1 MTAAPPVAPFP
12 VAGFARTAD
21 RIGGVLHTANDVL
34 LLGGEAVLAL
44 EAAATSLAAPGRR
57 VVNVVTSPYG
67 AWFGAWLR
75 RGGAAVTD
83 VRPAEARHPIDA
95 GDVAAAVRSTG
106 AEIVAVVHGEA
117 ATGLVNPI
125 ERVARIAHDA
135 GAIVVVDAVASVGA
149 HPLDVDGGGGGLEQL
164 DVVAIGPQKALDGPV
179 SLSALAVS
187 PAAWALVAP
196 PTPGAPSVLS
206 LADLRRD
213 WLDSGRGALPGT
225 PDPVAFRHLERALD
239 ALDAEG
245 LVARIARHARAARA
259 TRDGI
264 RAAGL
269 EPWVV
274 RDADASHLVTTV
286 AVPEGIN
293 AAGSAPDRLLA
304 EAAALDDGLSAGIGE
319 HGARFVRLN
328 HTGPRADLAAVQA
341 SLAALATALARL
353 GTPVDADAALS
364 AASAAFDD

>member
-1 MTAAPPVAPFP
+1 VTAGPPAAPLPAD
-12 VAGFARTAD
+12 GYARTAD

-57 VVNVVTSPYG
+57 VVNAVTSPYG

-83 VRPAEARHPIDA
+83 VRPAEARRPIDP
-95 GDVAAAVRSTG
+95 DQVAAAVRTTG

-117 ATGLVNPI
+117 ATGVVNPV

-135 GAIVVVDAVASVGA
+135 GAIIVVDAVASVGA
-149 HPLDVDGGGGGLEQL
+149 HPLDADGWGL
-164 DVVAIGPQKALDGPV
+164 DVVAIGPQKALEGPV

-187 PAAWALVAP
+187 PAAWELVAP

-213 WLDSGRGALPGT
+213 WLDTGRGALPGT
-225 PDPVAFRHLERALD
+225 PDPVAFHHLERALD
-239 ALDAEG
+239 ALDVEG
-245 LVARIARHARAARA
+245 LATRITRHARAARA

-286 AVPEGIN
+286 VVP
-293 AAGSAPDRLLA
+293 AGTVVDRLLA
-304 EAAALDDGLSAGIGE
+304 ETTALDDGLSAGIGE

-328 HTGPRADLAAVQA
+328 HTGPRADRAAVQA
-341 SLAALATALARL
+341 SLAVLAEALARA
-353 GTPVDADAALS
+353 GAPVDLDAALS
-364 AASAAFDD
+364 AASSAFEG